1 MKKLLLIP
9 VAVVGALLAVT
20 AAQAAYSLFGDATLV
35 SPGNASMYAASAT
48 SGSLAPPGYGG
59 VSFTV
64 PSGTT
69 VNDLNTLGT
78 DYLVVAGNCGG
89 GSPRFQIRV
98 DMDGDGVASAGD
110 KNIFVYIGPYP
121 NFTLCLAGWQSTGNL
136 LSDADFRVDTSQVGG
151 TFYDTMANAKLLVG
165 GKKVIRISFVVDAYW
180 VVGNDPQTFDVD
192 NVDINGE
199 LYTFEPPVPADK
211 DACKDGGWQALT
223 RADFTPFKNQ
233 GDCIQY
239 VNTGK

>member
-20 AAQAAYSLFGDATLV
+20 AAQAAYSLFGDAALV
-35 SPGNASMYAASAT
+35 SPGNASMYAARITSA
-48 SGSLAPPGYGG
+48 SAIPPSYGG

-78 DYLVVAGNCGG
+78 DYLVVAGDCGG

-98 DMDGDGVASAGD
+98 DMDDDGVASTGD
-110 KNIFVYIGPYP
+110 KNIFVYIGPAP
-121 NFTLCLAGWQSTGNL
+121 GFTLCPPGWQSDGNL
-136 LSDADFRVDTSQVGG
+136 LSDVDNRVDTGQVGG
-151 TFYDTMANAKLLVG
+151 TFYDTWANAQTLVG
-165 GKKVIRISFVVDAYW
+165 TKKVIRISLVADSSW
-180 VVGNDPQTFDVD
+180 NSSLDPSTFDVD

-211 DACKDGGWQALT
+211 DACKESGWEALT